1 MVKRISVK
9 DSMKSP
15 AGELLRKAPVS
26 SNKLDDSSKITNN
39 DVINNI
45 NDSVAED
52 GIKNAFKNT
61 SVNVSENVIK
71 ESRSQAV
78 TVDGPARIE
87 AIENNDTSKNKSN
100 YTNEN
105 GSVNKSGIESDNVIN
120 IQNKLEKIKK
130 PKVDKGDNAISKFLE
145 KNRKVKFEDSHSKDT
160 FWIDNNLLATLK
172 KLTSG
177 NKGIKTKVINESLRN
192 FFKENGIKVE
202 NED

>member
-26 SNKLDDSSKITNN
+26 SNELDDTSKKNN
-39 DVINNI
+39 DVVI
-45 NDSVAED
+45 NDITDSVVED
-52 GIKNAFKNT
+52 VIKNAFENT
-61 SVNVSENVIK
+61 SVNISGNVIK
-71 ESRSQAV
+71 NTPSQ
-78 TVDGPARIE
+78 E
-87 AIENNDTSKNKSN
+87 AAIDRPMKMDSVENNVSKNESN

-105 GSVNKSGIESDNVIN
+105 GSVNKSEIDNVIN
-120 IQNKLEKIKK
+120 IENKIEKIKK

-202 NED
+202 NEE